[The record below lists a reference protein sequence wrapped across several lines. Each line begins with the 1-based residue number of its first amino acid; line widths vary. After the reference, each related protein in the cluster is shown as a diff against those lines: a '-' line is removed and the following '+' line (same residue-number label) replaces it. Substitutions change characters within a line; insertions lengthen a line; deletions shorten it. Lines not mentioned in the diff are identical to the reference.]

1 MNRSK
6 GAIMK
11 WTVRARMAEVDSEG
25 AMVRWTVRARMVEVD
40 SESQGG

>member
-1 MNRSK
+1 
-6 GAIMK
+6 MK